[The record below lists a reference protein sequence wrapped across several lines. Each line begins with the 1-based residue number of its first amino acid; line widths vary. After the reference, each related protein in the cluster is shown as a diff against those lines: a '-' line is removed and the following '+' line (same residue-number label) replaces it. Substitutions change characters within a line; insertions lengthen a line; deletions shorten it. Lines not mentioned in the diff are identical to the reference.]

1 LIFQDRFDILLEIR
15 LSGVAEQ
22 KCTRLYGKSQIKE
35 FIMCDEKNK
44 CQQPEK
50 LEEKPEECSPEQVEE
65 CHGDVKEHPCT
76 EETEQKEQ

>member
-1 LIFQDRFDILLEIR
+1 
-15 LSGVAEQ
+15 
-22 KCTRLYGKSQIKE
+22 
-35 FIMCDEKNK
+35 MCDEKNK

-65 CHGDVKEHPCT
+65 CHGEAEEHPCT

>member
-1 LIFQDRFDILLEIR
+1 MCESFSKITENLCDF
-15 LSGVAEQ
+15 
-22 KCTRLYGKSQIKE
+22 KE

-50 LEEKPEECSPEQVEE
+50 LEEKPEECAPEQIEE

-76 EETEQKEQ
+76 EDTEKKEQ

>member
-1 LIFQDRFDILLEIR
+1 
-15 LSGVAEQ
+15 
-22 KCTRLYGKSQIKE
+22 
-35 FIMCDEKNK
+35 MCDEKNK

-76 EETEQKEQ
+76 EETEETEQKEQ